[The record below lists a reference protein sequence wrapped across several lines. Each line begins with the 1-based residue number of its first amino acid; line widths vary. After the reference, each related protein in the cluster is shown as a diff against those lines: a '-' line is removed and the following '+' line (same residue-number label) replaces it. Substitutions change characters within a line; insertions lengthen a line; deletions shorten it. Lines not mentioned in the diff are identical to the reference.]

1 MQITSQSFKHLGIIP
16 GEYAF
21 AVIDP
26 QEHIRLSSNKNPHL
40 SWSDAPVGTLSFA
53 LVCHDSDVPSSGE
66 NVNQEGKVVE
76 ASLPRVDF
84 YHWLLINIPADVH
97 EIAAGSHSS
106 GITAKGKAATSA
118 PLGQHG
124 INDYTAWFNGDAQMG
139 GDYYGYDGP
148 CPPWNDAIKHH
159 YHFTIYALN
168 VPQLNLP
175 ERFTGQELLAALE
188 GHVLQSASITGIYS
202 LNPTVK
208 L

>member
-1 MQITSQSFKHLGIIP
+1 MKIISHSFNHLGIIP

-21 AVIDP
+21 AVKDP
-26 QEHIRLSSNKNPHL
+26 KEHIQLSTNKNPHL
-40 SWSDAPVGTLSFA
+40 GWHDAPVGTQSFV

-84 YHWLLINIPADVH
+84 YHWLLINIPASVH
-97 EIAAGSHSS
+97 EIEAGSHSS
-106 GITAKGKAATSA
+106 GITAKGKAAASA
-118 PLGQHG
+118 PIGKHG
-124 INDYTAWFNGDAQMG
+124 INDYTAWFNGDEQMG

-159 YHFTIYALN
+159 YHFTIYALD

-175 ERFTGQELLAALE
+175 TRFTGPELLAALD

>member
-40 SWSDAPVGTLSFA
+40 SWSNAPTGTLSFA

-84 YHWLLINIPADVH
+84 YHWLLIDIPADVH

-106 GITAKGKAATSA
+106 GITAKGKAANSA
-118 PLGQHG
+118 PLGKHG

-188 GHVLQSASITGIYS
+188 GHVLQSASMTGIYS
-202 LNPTVK
+202 LNPAIQ